1 MKRVIL
7 IKSWTNILGRIYPV
21 GQIIQCDKDLHS
33 ILIEDGLAEDYTG
46 DYPPK
51 EKIKTDFFKPKI
63 K

>member
-7 IKSWTNILGRIYPV
+7 KKKWTNTLGRTYPV
-21 GQIIQCDKDLHS
+21 GQIIQCDKELHS
-33 ILIEDGLAEDYTG
+33 ILIEDEIADDYSG

-51 EKIKTDFFKPKI
+51 KKVKTDFFKPK